1 MIKIWIAA
9 AATML
14 PILTLACDGID
25 NRRCQDEFR
34 ALLAYRIDAIE
45 GAFGSLFGIL
55 PDEIQ
60 IKFVKAKDADYL
72 RYGGRIAYDRERA
85 TLILPRRILG
95 TKIPHPLH
103 AAAYYWP
110 FYENEQYRQEF
121 PIIEAMDNVLWNAYL
136 QEVAHEAGLSWPHS
150 GCLSVDIER
159 RLPCEMLIAGIAEH
173 IKSVRSPLFNA
184 NRLDIIWPRDFSS
197 FGKRVWR
204 TDQEY
209 KDVQRYGGILLT
221 KPLIDE
227 FGVPRALAYMAG
239 APFQVDDGN
248 LQTSARR
255 YQNDAR
261 AALRTHHDHGSA
273 PATLSRSEHAAPA
286 PITAAAPG
294 NTPGNTARDTPAHS
308 AAPIPR
314 RPMIAAIAAGKDE
327 KASQTGGQNPN

>member
-1 MIKIWIAA
+1 MIKIWIAV

-14 PILTLACDGID
+14 PMLTLACDGVD
-25 NRRCQDEFR
+25 RRRCQDEFR
-34 ALLAYRIDAIE
+34 TLVAYRIEAIE

-60 IKFVKAKDADYL
+60 ITFVKTKDPDYL
-72 RYGGRIAYDRERA
+72 RYGGSIAYDRERA
-85 TLILPRRILG
+85 TLILPRRILS
-95 TKIPHPLH
+95 TKIPHPLY

-121 PIIEAMDNVLWNAYL
+121 PVIEAMDNVLWNAYL
-136 QEVAHEAGLSWPHS
+136 QEVAHEAGLTWPHS
-150 GCLSVDIER
+150 DCLSVDIER

-173 IKSVRSPLFNA
+173 IKSVRSPLFNT

-239 APFQVDDGN
+239 TPFQVDDGN

-255 YQNDAR
+255 YQNEAR
-261 AALRTHHDHGSA
+261 ASLRVHHDRGSA
-273 PATLSRSEHAAPA
+273 PA
-286 PITAAAPG
+286 
-294 NTPGNTARDTPAHS
+294 HS
-308 AAPIPR
+308 SAQVPSSAQIPR
-314 RPMIAAIAAGKDE
+314 RPMIAAAIAAGKDE
-327 KASQTGGQNPN
+327 GKTPEAEVQSPN